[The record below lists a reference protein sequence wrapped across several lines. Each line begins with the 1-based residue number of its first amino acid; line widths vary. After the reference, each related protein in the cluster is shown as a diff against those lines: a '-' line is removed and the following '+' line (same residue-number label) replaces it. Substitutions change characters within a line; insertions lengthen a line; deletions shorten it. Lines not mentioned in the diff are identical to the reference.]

1 MKESYNMKT
10 LTQTI
15 EGIYEM
21 AIAETQQ
28 EARNVLFSA
37 RDFLE
42 MYQTESQHTAMT
54 WEDILE
60 CKNKKRKKNT

>member
-15 EGIYEM
+15 EGIYDM
-21 AIAETQQ
+21 AVAETEQ
-28 EARNVLFSA
+28 ETKNILFSA

-42 MYQTESQHTAMT
+42 MYQTESQHTTMT

-60 CKNKKRKKNT
+60 CKNKKKKKNT